1 MVEVGPNEP
10 LAARPTGP
18 QPAPPPYVPRQA
30 APWGGPQYG
39 PPPISAPPA
48 SYQTTGYGQPTG
60 RGGNLGGRI
69 GRPSTQL
76 LLGVLIAVEVI
87 QALLL
92 LLILIR

>member
-1 MVEVGPNEP
+1 M
-10 LAARPTGP
+10 
-18 QPAPPPYVPRQA
+18 
-30 APWGGPQYG
+30 
-39 PPPISAPPA
+39 
-48 SYQTTGYGQPTG
+48 G
-60 RGGNLGGRI
+60 RGGNLGGRM